1 VANPTSTVFYTLT
14 GTDLNGCVN
23 SDTVTVFVNPV
34 PVASAGSNTSI
45 CAGQSTP
52 LTATG
57 GISYAWSPATGLS
70 NPSIATPVATPATTT
85 SYTVTVTS
93 SNGCTSTAQ
102 VTVTVNPVPVATAST
117 TDPSICLGAS
127 TNLSAT
133 GGAFYSWSPVS
144 GLSNPLISNPTA
156 NPGATTLYVVT
167 VSTPVGCSDT
177 ASILITVN
185 NSMTFGPATITPETC
200 GETDGTVTTG
210 NIIGGGSPYTYSING
225 GPSQTSATFTGLAQG
240 NYTITVTD
248 NGGCTASQ
256 FVTVG
261 QVLGVNASFSANP
274 PSGASPLSVNFSNS
288 STGASGYVWDFGDG
302 NISSLTSP
310 SNTYLVNG
318 TYTVTLVAY
327 NGSFMCADTATFSI
341 LVFDDVVMSI
351 PNIFTPNG
359 DNNNDIF
366 SIQSVGLKELNGT
379 MFNRWGKQIA
389 SWNGT
394 GANDGWDGKINGN
407 LADDGTYFY
416 ILTGLGFDGKTYEQK
431 GYVQLLGNK

>member
-1 VANPTSTVFYTLT
+1 
-14 GTDLNGCVN
+14 
-23 SDTVTVFVNPV
+23 
-34 PVASAGSNTSI
+34 
-45 CAGQSTP
+45 
-52 LTATG
+52 
-57 GISYAWSPATGLS
+57 
-70 NPSIATPVATPATTT
+70 
-85 SYTVTVTS
+85 
-93 SNGCTSTAQ
+93 
-102 VTVTVNPVPVATAST
+102 
-117 TDPSICLGAS
+117 
-127 TNLSAT
+127 
-133 GGAFYSWSPVS
+133 
-144 GLSNPLISNPTA
+144 LSNPLISNPTA

-431 GYVQLLGNK
+431 GYVQLLGAK